1 MNEAI
6 LLLGGNEGNRRE
18 NLKSSI
24 AQIEEKIGRIQKR
37 SSVYESDPWG
47 FEAENRFLNQVVA
60 VETALTP
67 EALLREI
74 HEIEISLGRK
84 RSETGYA
91 SRTVDIDILF
101 YNDAVVDLP
110 NLQIPHPRLHERAF
124 TLAPLCEILP
134 EKRHPVLQKTI
145 AALRQE
151 CPDRMKV
158 CKIISCYSNDA

>member
-6 LLLGGNEGNRRE
+6 LLLGGNEGDRRE

-37 SSVYESDPWG
+37 SSVYESEPWG
-47 FEAENRFLNQVVA
+47 FEAKNRFLNQVVA

-74 HEIEISLGRK
+74 HEIEFFLGRK

-134 EKRHPVLQKTI
+134 EKRHPILQKTVTT
-145 AALRQE
+145 LRQT
-151 CPDRMKV
+151 CPDRLKV
-158 CKIISCYSNDA
+158 QKVADEA